1 MFTQFPDTSE
11 QETPE
16 ETIARLYGQLDR
28 CVDIG
33 RELKRLGIEM
43 PHDLRLEIDLL
54 LWEGR

>member
-28 CVDIG
+28 WVDIG

-54 LWEGR
+54 LW